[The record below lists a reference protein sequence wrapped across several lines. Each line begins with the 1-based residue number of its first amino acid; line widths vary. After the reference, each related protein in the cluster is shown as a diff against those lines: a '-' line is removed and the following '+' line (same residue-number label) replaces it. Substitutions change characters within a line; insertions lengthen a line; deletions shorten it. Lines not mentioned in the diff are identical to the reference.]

1 MLNTANHIYVYMV
14 KTKIT
19 VSIEKPVVDNAKL
32 ALLKKGKT
40 MSDYIERAL
49 RSLST
54 SEILKDI
61 CEELNLNC
69 KYVTG
74 EEVERQRPD
83 LTGKVLSELEVREMR
98 DDRSSRLP

>member
-1 MLNTANHIYVYMV
+1 MLNTANRIYACMV
-14 KTKIT
+14 KKKIT
-19 VSIEKPVVDNAKL
+19 VSIDKPVVDSAKL

-40 MSDYIERAL
+40 MSDYIERTL

-54 SEILKDI
+54 SSILNDI

-69 KYVTG
+69 RYVTG

-83 LTGKVLSELEVREMR
+83 LTGKVLSEMEVREMR
-98 DDRSSRLP
+98 DERSSRLS

>member
-1 MLNTANHIYVYMV
+1 MV

-40 MSDYIERAL
+40 MSDYIERTL

-54 SEILKDI
+54 SEILNGI

-98 DDRSSRLP
+98 DDCSSRLP

>member
-1 MLNTANHIYVYMV
+1 MA

-40 MSDYIERAL
+40 MSEYIERSL
-49 RSLST
+49 RVLSA
-54 SEILKDI
+54 SEILNDL

-74 EEVERQRPD
+74 EEVEKQRPD
-83 LTGKVLSELEVREMR
+83 LTGKVLSEMEVRRMR
-98 DDRSSRLP
+98 NERNSRLY

>member
-1 MLNTANHIYVYMV
+1 MLYTANRIYVCMA

-40 MSDYIERAL
+40 MSEYIERSL
-49 RSLST
+49 RALST
-54 SEILKDI
+54 SEMLNDL

-69 KYVTG
+69 NYIAG
-74 EEVERQRPD
+74 EEVKKQRPD
-83 LTGKVLSELEVREMR
+83 LTGKVMSEMEVRGMR
-98 DDRSSRLP
+98 NERNSRLY